1 MKKITNRTVQLHKLV
16 LRRETITTLTL
27 TELRDVAA
35 AGNGGSFW
43 PCQILSF
50 DNPCDQIKG

>member
-1 MKKITNRTVQLHKLV
+1 MKKITNRTAQPRKLA
-16 LRRETITTLTL
+16 LRRETITALAL
-27 TELRDVAA
+27 IEVNGAS

-50 DNPCDQIKG
+50 DNPCDQIKA